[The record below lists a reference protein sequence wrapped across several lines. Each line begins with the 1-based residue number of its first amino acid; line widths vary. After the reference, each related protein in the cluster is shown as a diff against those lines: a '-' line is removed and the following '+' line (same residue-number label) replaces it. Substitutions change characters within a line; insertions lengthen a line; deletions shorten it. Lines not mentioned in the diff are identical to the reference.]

1 MMKNRK
7 TQNEQENEALK
18 DSNSELYEKISLE
31 TDGEWDIDEAT
42 EAARNGFKVKYLF
55 PWQRLVISNIID
67 AAKSAEKD
75 ENFTNHHDDEI
86 FCRGRQIVLLPTG
99 AGKSMCFLVPSMLL
113 SGPTLVLYP
122 LIALMADQMRRM
134 DEAGIPCVI
143 FKGGQ
148 TKEEREEN
156 FRLLE
161 DNKDCRG
168 KSGNEISEQIHN
180 GRDFDKC
187 RRKNF
192 ANGYNHRAKVI
203 LANPEVLQDERLVER
218 LSKVGISHIAIDEAH
233 CVCEWGDSFRPAYL
247 TLGKI
252 IKDLGV
258 KIVTAFTATASPPV
272 LNRIAEVLFDGHF
285 HLIQG
290 ASDRPNIHYEVMYAY
305 AKQKTALKCA
315 LTMRK
320 PMIIFCGT
328 RRRTEDMARLL
339 VAYFGHE
346 KAKFYHAG
354 MSKEEKLAVE
364 KWFFDSNDGILAA
377 TCAYGM
383 GMDKGNIY
391 TVVHLDAP
399 EHLENFA
406 QEAGRA
412 GRKGDDV
419 NSVLIWNN
427 ADTERWKHAKSGSR
441 EKAVGDFA
449 LSKTC
454 RRQLMLDY
462 LGGEKTVCAGCDICD
477 AEQKGKRISYKADD
491 AELAFKFIRKNRRL
505 YTREEAVGEVTETLN
520 KRDLKI
526 FGQNV
531 WEAKDTSEI
540 FTQLINERKIKI
552 CGFLWENHL
561 DIENPKK
568 RSVILKIISKRWKR
582 KLWILRSDFLKQTN
596 QLKKSLHLS

>member
-1 MMKNRK
+1 M
-7 TQNEQENEALK
+7 E
-18 DSNSELYEKISLE
+18 DSNSELYKKISLE

-42 EAARNGFKVKYLF
+42 AAARNGFKVKYLF
-55 PWQRLVISNIID
+55 PWQRLVISNILD
-67 AAKSAEKD
+67 AAKSAEED

-134 DEAGIPCVI
+134 NEAGIPCVI
-143 FKGGQ
+143 FKGEQ
-148 TKEEREEN
+148 TKEERAKN

-161 DNKDCRG
+161 GEKEN
-168 KSGNEISEQIHN
+168 
-180 GRDFDKC
+180 
-187 RRKNF
+187 
-192 ANGYNHRAKVI
+192 RAKVI
-203 LANPEVLQDERLVER
+203 LANPEVLQDEKLVGQ

-233 CVCEWGDSFRPAYL
+233 CVSEWGDSFRPAYL

-252 IKDLGV
+252 IRNLGV

-272 LNRIAEVLFDGHF
+272 LSRIAEVLFDGHF

-305 AKQKTALKCA
+305 AKQKAALKCA

-339 VAYFGHE
+339 VSYFGHE

-354 MSKEEKLAVE
+354 MTKEEKLAVE
-364 KWFFDSNDGILAA
+364 KWFFDSDDGILAA

-419 NSVLIWNN
+419 NSVLIWNY
-427 ADTERWKHAKSGSR
+427 ADTERWKHAKPQSR

-462 LGGEKTVCAGCDICD
+462 LGGEKTVCTGCDICD
-477 AEQKGKRISYKADD
+477 AEQKGKKISYKAND
-491 AELAFKFIRKNRRL
+491 AETVFKFIKKNRRL
-505 YTREEAVGEVTETLN
+505 YTRGEATSEITEKLN
-520 KRDLKI
+520 ERALKL

-561 DIENPKK
+561 DVANPEK
-568 RSVILKIISKRWKR
+568 RSAILKIISKRGKR
-582 KLWILRSDFLKQTN
+582 KLWLLRRNFLKRTS
-596 QLKKSLHLS
+596 QLKKSLHLP

>member
-1 MMKNRK
+1 M
-7 TQNEQENEALK
+7 EN
-18 DSNSELYEKISLE
+18 SNSELYEKISLE
-31 TDGEWDIDEAT
+31 TDGDWDIDEAT

-55 PWQRLVISNIID
+55 PWQRLVISNILD
-67 AAKSAEKD
+67 AAKSAEED

-134 DEAGIPCVI
+134 DEAGIPYVI

-148 TKEEREEN
+148 TTEEREEN
-156 FRLLE
+156 FKLLE
-161 DNKDCRG
+161 VKKEN
-168 KSGNEISEQIHN
+168 
-180 GRDFDKC
+180 
-187 RRKNF
+187 
-192 ANGYNHRAKVI
+192 RAKVI
-203 LANPEVLQDERLVER
+203 LANPEVLQDEKLVER

-233 CVCEWGDSFRPAYL
+233 CVSEWGDSFRPAYL

-252 IKDLGV
+252 IKNLGV

-272 LNRIAEVLFDGHF
+272 LSRIAEVLFDGHF

-305 AKQKTALKCA
+305 AKQKAALKCA

-354 MSKEEKLAVE
+354 MTKEEKLAVE

-412 GRKGDDV
+412 GRKGDNV
-419 NSVLIWNN
+419 NSVLIWNY
-427 ADTERWKHAKSGSR
+427 ADTERWKHAKPKSR

-477 AEQKGKRISYKADD
+477 AEQNGKKISCKAND
-491 AELAFKFIRKNRRL
+491 AELVFKFIRKNRRL
-505 YTREEAVGEVTETLN
+505 YTRDEATSEITEKLN
-520 KRDLKI
+520 ERDLKL

-561 DIENPKK
+561 DVANPEK
-568 RSVILKIISKRWKR
+568 RSAILKIISKRGKR
-582 KLWILRSDFLKQTN
+582 KLWLLRRNFLKRMS
-596 QLKKSLHLS
+596 QLKQRFHLP

>member
-1 MMKNRK
+1 M
-7 TQNEQENEALK
+7 E

-31 TDGEWDIDEAT
+31 TDGDWDIDEAT

-55 PWQRLVISNIID
+55 PWQRLVISNILD
-67 AAKSAEKD
+67 AAKSAEED

-161 DNKDCRG
+161 GEKEN
-168 KSGNEISEQIHN
+168 
-180 GRDFDKC
+180 
-187 RRKNF
+187 
-192 ANGYNHRAKVI
+192 RAKVI
-203 LANPEVLQDERLVER
+203 LTNPEVLQDEKLVER

-233 CVCEWGDSFRPAYL
+233 CVSEWGDSFRPAYL

-252 IKDLGV
+252 IKNLKV

-272 LNRIAEVLFDGHF
+272 LSRIAEVLFDGHF

-305 AKQKTALKCA
+305 AKQKAALKCA

-339 VAYFGHE
+339 TAYFGHE

-354 MSKEEKLAVE
+354 MTKEEKLAVE
-364 KWFFDSNDGILAA
+364 KWFFDSDDGILAA

-419 NSVLIWNN
+419 NSVLIWNY
-427 ADTERWKHAKSGSR
+427 ADTERWKHAKPGSR

-477 AEQKGKRISYKADD
+477 AEQKGEKISYKAND
-491 AELAFKFIRKNRRL
+491 AELTFRFIKKNRRL
-505 YTREEAVGEVTETLN
+505 YTRDEATGEITEKLN
-520 KRDLKI
+520 ARDLKL

-540 FTQLINERKIKI
+540 FTQLINERKLKI

-561 DIENPKK
+561 DVANPQK
-568 RSVILKIISKRWKR
+568 RSAILKIISKRGKR
-582 KLWILRSDFLKQTN
+582 KLWLLRRNFLKRTS
-596 QLKKSLHLS
+596 QLKQRLHLS